1 MMPRPIEV
9 QARPSYRLWLRYDD
23 GVAGE
28 VDLNDLVGRGVF
40 EAWDDVALFEAVRI
54 AEHGALVWGEAI
66 DLCPDAMYLRLTGKR
81 PEDLFPTLS
90 EAEVDA

>member
-1 MMPRPIEV
+1 MPRPIEV

-23 GVAGE
+23 GVSGE
-28 VDLNDLVGRGVF
+28 VDLSAWVGRGVF
-40 EAWDDVALFEAVRI
+40 KAWQDVAFFEAVRI
-54 AEHGALVWGEAI
+54 AAHGAVTWGEDI

-81 PEDLFPTLS
+81 PEELFPSLN